1 VKGSVKYM
9 VMDDMEVKALCTT
22 SLVTLLSQFDV
33 KDIEEKVVDCG
44 VDEGVK
50 LLKASLQS
58 NTVLTKVFLPA
69 KIIKTEDSIKNDG

>member
-1 VKGSVKYM
+1 MVPPREIKASYASSEGYVKGSVKYM

-44 VDEGVK
+44 MDEVW
-50 LLKASLQS
+50 LITS
-58 NTVLTKVFLPA
+58 NRVL
-69 KIIKTEDSIKNDG
+69 NC